1 MSNTEELLANYAKK
15 GLGLNVKESMCADM
29 LRLASKNYYN
39 ATPLLSDSAFDELK
53 DFIEMW
59 WPNAAVLS
67 EIGARPARN
76 RVKLP
81 HFMGSM
87 DKVKD
92 VVALSKWTTAYSA
105 PYVVSAK
112 LDGVSGMIDF
122 DRRRMYTR
130 GDGNI
135 GQDVTPLLSLVNIGT
150 PTNTAG
156 LCVRGEFIMKPA
168 TFEKKYKPLGA
179 SNPRN
184 LVSGIVN
191 SKTVEPDK
199 CADVDFICYEVLS
212 PAGLRQSEQLELLAS
227 RGFNVVY
234 NNGMFTKSHLTVDF
248 LTNMLLTWRECV
260 VEYEIDGLIITCD
273 AAAFPHKSSGN
284 PEHSVAFKTASG
296 GQEAEVTVTD
306 VIWTPSQDGYL
317 KPRVRIEPTSIG
329 GVVVEYATGFNGAF
343 IRDSGIGPDAVVRL
357 IRSGDV
363 IPYIVETITP
373 VPPKM
378 PAADMGEYAW
388 TASGIDIVLVNP
400 DDSEIVREKNITGFF
415 TSLGVDGLS
424 AGNVKRLMT
433 AGFDTVKK
441 ILGMSAADFLK
452 VDGFKDKMAA
462 KLSTNIREKFA
473 AATIQQIL
481 VGSNL
486 IGRGFGEKKV
496 AKIFEVYPDVLVE
509 RNVAKLA
516 AIPGFSQKTAAE
528 FMQNVPRFVAFLGEI
543 GWEGGMAGPMPT
555 TKSEMAGQTLA
566 GKSVVLTGFRDK
578 ELEAAII
585 ARGGSVSGA
594 VSKNTFALIVKN
606 KEDCTSSKYQSAVKH
621 GVPIYTQQEFR
632 AIGLVVP
639 LVALPGYTS

>member
-1 MSNTEELLANYAKK
+1 MPTTEELLANYAKN
-15 GLGLNVKESMCADM
+15 GISLNVKESVCSDM
-29 LRLASKNYYN
+29 LCLAAKNYYN
-39 ATPLLSDSAFDELK
+39 ATPLLSDAAFDELK
-53 DFIEMW
+53 DFIAER
-59 WPNAAVLS
+59 WPTAAVLS
-67 EIGARPARN
+67 QIGAPPARN

-92 VVALSKWTTAYSA
+92 VAALSKWTNTYAA

-122 DRRRMYTR
+122 GRQRMYTR

-150 PTNTAG
+150 PTNTTG
-156 LCVRGEFIMKPA
+156 LCVRGEFIMKPL
-168 TFEKKYKPLGA
+168 TFERKYKPLGA

-191 SKTVEPDK
+191 SKTAEPDK

-212 PAGLRQSEQLELLAS
+212 PAGLKQSEQLELLAS

-234 NNGMFTKSHLTVDF
+234 NNGMFTKSHLTVEF

-296 GQEAEVTVTD
+296 GQEAEVSVTD

-343 IRDSGIGPDAVVRL
+343 IRDSGIGVGAVVRL

-388 TASGIDIVLVNP
+388 TASDIDIVLVNP
-400 DDSEIVREKNITGFF
+400 DDSAIVREKNITGFF

-424 AGNVKRLMT
+424 GGNVKRLMT
-433 AGFDTVKK
+433 AGFDTIKK
-441 ILGMSAADFLK
+441 ILGMSAADFLV
-452 VDGFKDKMAA
+452 VDGFKDKMAS

-481 VGSNL
+481 IGSNL

-516 AIPGFSQKTAAE
+516 GIPGFSQKTAAE

-543 GWEGGMAGPMPT
+543 GWEGGMAGLVAPMPT
-555 TKSEMAGQTLA
+555 TMSDMAGQTLA

-594 VSKNTFALIVKN
+594 VNKNTFALIVKN
-606 KEDCTSSKYQSAVKH
+606 KDDCGSTKYDAAVKH
-621 GVPIYTQQEFR
+621 GVRIYDPVEFR
-632 AIGLVVP
+632 AN
-639 LVALPGYTS
+639 ALAGSLLN